1 MYLIFIGPPGV
12 GKGTQAKRIC
22 DHFSIVHLSTGVIL
36 RDEISK
42 NSPVGKSAKTF
53 IDIGQLVPDDVLL
66 KMMSGRLAQ
75 NDCNNGYC
83 LDGFPRTITQ
93 AKGLERILTNLNQSL
108 DAVVSIVADEEEL
121 INRLVL
127 RGSTSGRTDDTPEI
141 IRQRLRVYRRQT
153 EPLIEFYEQQNLI
166 KAVEGVGKITE
177 ITERIL
183 NTLV

>member
-22 DHFSIVHLSTGVIL
+22 NHFSIVHLSTGVIL

-42 NSPVGKSAKTF
+42 NSPIGKSAKTF
-53 IDIGQLVPDDVLL
+53 IDVGQLVPDDVLL
-66 KMMSGRLAQ
+66 KKMSGRLAQ

>member
-1 MYLIFIGPPGV
+1 M
-12 GKGTQAKRIC
+12 GKKQDTIYA
-22 DHFSIVHLSTGVIL
+22 LST
-36 RDEISK
+36 
-42 NSPVGKSAKTF
+42 PVGKSAKTF
-53 IDIGQLVPDDVLL
+53 IDVGQLVPDDVLL

-93 AKGLERILTNLNQSL
+93 AEGLERILTNLNQSL

>member
-36 RDEISK
+36 RDEISN

-53 IDIGQLVPDDVLL
+53 IDVGQLVPDDVLL

-93 AKGLERILTNLNQSL
+93 AEGLERILTNLNQSL

-141 IRQRLRVYRRQT
+141 IRQRLQVYKRQT

>member
-36 RDEISK
+36 RDEISN

-53 IDIGQLVPDDVLL
+53 IDVGQLVPDDVLL
-66 KMMSGRLAQ
+66 KMMSDRLAQ

>member
-1 MYLIFIGPPGV
+1 ML
-12 GKGTQAKRIC
+12 
-22 DHFSIVHLSTGVIL
+22 
-36 RDEISK
+36 
-42 NSPVGKSAKTF
+42 
-53 IDIGQLVPDDVLL
+53 
-66 KMMSGRLAQ
+66 
-75 NDCNNGYC
+75 
-83 LDGFPRTITQ
+83 
-93 AKGLERILTNLNQSL
+93 
-108 DAVVSIVADEEEL
+108 
-121 INRLVL
+121 LVL